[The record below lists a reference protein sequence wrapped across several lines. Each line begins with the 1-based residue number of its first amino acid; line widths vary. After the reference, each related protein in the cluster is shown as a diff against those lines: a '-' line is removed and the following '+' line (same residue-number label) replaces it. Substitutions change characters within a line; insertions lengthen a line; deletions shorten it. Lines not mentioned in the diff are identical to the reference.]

1 MKVHNAL
8 TNILLAGTLAISQNL
23 FFILSSNQAKAQESV
38 RPYVVFVNGQGNCC
52 THGMDSL
59 SDRLTRLYGL
69 TRNDFRYVPYSNFRD
84 GGESGGG
91 NSFDWSSVDTQF
103 LHDGA
108 DFINNQLDRNRPLI
122 IIGHSYG
129 GDSTLK
135 LLTRI
140 KEKDSTRRIQFVAVI
155 DPVGTGGLRSIAQES
170 SVPANV
176 DYFFNRWQENVMFP
190 VDFGRDGSVQCNAKQ
205 CDQESQNIARG
216 EDGTPRTIECRWDE
230 ITCPGFVAPNP
241 FIGRKGQKGRQQV
254 RVGHQDLPLD
264 PYIQRILGDKIQQ
277 QLVAFRPPSSA
288 SVRNPSFN
296 KRIVNKASSKCLDLQ
311 EQNNRNGGF
320 ANVYDCVDHPNQTWK
335 VNDLD
340 NDYVRIVNEASGKC
354 LDLQEQ
360 NNRNG
365 GFANVYDCVDHPN
378 QTWKINDLGNGYVR
392 IVNKASGKCLDLQ
405 EQNNHNGGFASVY
418 DCVDHPNQTW
428 KILDI

>member
-1 MKVHNAL
+1 MKIRNIL
-8 TNILLAGTLAISQNL
+8 TNVLLVSALSISQNTFL
-23 FFILSSNQAKAQESV
+23 LSSNQAKAQESA
-38 RPYVVFVNGQGNCC
+38 RPYVIFVNGQGNCC
-52 THGMDSL
+52 ADMMDSL

-69 TRNDFRYVPYSNFRD
+69 TRNDFRYVPYSNFRN
-84 GGESGGG
+84 GGKSGGG
-91 NSFDWSSVDTQF
+91 NDFDWSSVDTQF
-103 LHDGA
+103 LNDGS

-155 DPVGTGGLRSIAQES
+155 DPVGTGGFRSVAQES
-170 SVPANV
+170 SVPTNV

-190 VDFGRDGSVQCNAKQ
+190 VDFGRDGSMQCNAKQ
-205 CDQESQNIARG
+205 CDQEAQNIARG
-216 EDGTPRTIECRWDE
+216 EDSTPRTIECSWAE
-230 ITCPGFVAPNP
+230 INCPGFVAPNP
-241 FIGRKGQKGRQQV
+241 FIGRKGQKGRKQV

-277 QLVAFRPPSSA
+277 QLADFRPPSQGLS
-288 SVRNPSFN
+288 SF
-296 KRIVNKASSKCLDLQ
+296 KRIENKASGRCLDLQ

-320 ANVYDCVDHPNQTWK
+320 ANVYDCVDHPNQAWK
-335 VNDLD
+335 INDLG
-340 NDYVRIVNEASGKC
+340 NGYVKIENKASGRC

-378 QTWKINDLGNGYVR
+378 QAWKINDLGNGYVK
-392 IVNKASGKCLDLQ
+392 IENKASGRCLDLQ
-405 EQNNHNGGFASVY
+405 EQNNRNGGFANVY
-418 DCVDHPNQTW
+418 DCVNHPNQTW
-428 KILDI
+428 KILDIK

>member
-1 MKVHNAL
+1 MKIRNILTNAL
-8 TNILLAGTLAISQNL
+8 LVSTLAVSQNL
-23 FFILSSNQAKAQESV
+23 FFISSSNQAKAQESV

-69 TRNDFRYVPYSNFRD
+69 TRNDFRYVPYSNFRN

-91 NSFDWSSVDTQF
+91 NALDWSSVDTQF

-122 IIGHSYG
+122 LIGHSYG
-129 GDSTLK
+129 GDSVLK
-135 LLTRI
+135 LLPRI
-140 KEKDSTRRIQFVAVI
+140 NRQIQFVAVI
-155 DPVGTGGLRSIAQES
+155 DPVGTGGFRRVAQES
-170 SVPANV
+170 SVPENV

-190 VDFGRDGSVQCNAKQ
+190 VDFSSNGSIRCSAKQ
-205 CDQESQNIARG
+205 CGDQDSQNIARG

-230 ITCPGFVAPNP
+230 VTCPGFVAPIP
-241 FIGRKGQKGRQQV
+241 FVREGRKGTQQV

-264 PYIQRILGDKIQQ
+264 PYMQRVIGDKIQQ
-277 QLVAFRPPSSA
+277 QLVAFRSPSSA
-288 SVRNPSFN
+288 IVRDPSFH
-296 KRIVNKASSKCLDLQ
+296 KRIVNKASGKCLDLQ

-320 ANVYDCVDHPNQTWK
+320 TSVYVCVDHPNQTWK
-335 VNDLD
+335 INALD

-378 QTWKINDLGNGYVR
+378 QTWKINNLGNGYVR

-405 EQNNHNGGFASVY
+405 EQNNRNGGFASVY